1 MQRDEQ
7 SFTQVPSKIK
17 EKLQALE
24 TPSLNDY
31 WYPNKN
37 VALLENSPIPL
48 NHAFLTPNFSINNK
62 GKYLPEDLIYVD
74 LILQKYNF

>member
-7 SFTQVPSKIK
+7 SFTLVPSKIK

-24 TPSLNDY
+24 IPSLNNS
-31 WYPNKN
+31 WYPKENT
-37 VALLENSPIPL
+37 AFLETSPIPS
-48 NHAFLTPNFSINNK
+48 NHTFLTPNFFINNK
-62 GKYLPEDLIYVD
+62 RKQLPEDLINVD